1 MSIKTYNVIL
11 DYLKLSLFTDN
22 VDWFNRT
29 LTITDK
35 IEHIIVNIQ
44 HLQPIQQSNENVI
57 SLSLQLPLLSIT
69 SPAPAQQDIIN
80 YWNTIPDTIK
90 HSIELIKD
98 LRLNIEY
105 FIAPFIIT
113 HNLIILGII
122 IYDNVIPSP
131 NIIHNINNIN
141 YNIIENF
148 VFVSILK
155 QFNNHTKHKLQQQQY
170 QNQHQHQ
177 HILCNTPSTPST
189 PSTPG
194 TPNMYYNII
203 NGILYNRVVY
213 NKIPT
218 FIHNNY
224 KVYNLCNVYN
234 NNNNNNNNNHNNHN
248 NHNNISYTNIV
259 SGVINSFKEL
269 SLNNIDTILEKNIKW
284 DYILRNITNYIP
296 SLLIV
301 YKHKKQTNAFYNT
314 ML

>member
-131 NIIHNINNIN
+131 NIIHNINNTN
-141 YNIIENF
+141 Y
-148 VFVSILK
+148 
-155 QFNNHTKHKLQQQQY
+155 
-170 QNQHQHQ
+170 
-177 HILCNTPSTPST
+177 
-189 PSTPG
+189 

-234 NNNNNNNNNHNNHN
+234 NNNNNNNNHN